1 MLFLGE
7 IMKIKK
13 LLYLLIFCQL
23 SVLAGCCCDESQYTP
38 PISFDPTVLVSEMRL
53 ALIDNSG
60 ENIKYLSQN
69 NDLDTVN
76 KNAFGIVLGLYSTTN
91 LQCLKQE
98 KKTFSLF
105 PTATACHCD
114 DAYIMPPSRFCPLYN
129 FNIKTLSNFD
139 STKQAGAEIT
149 EYFRDFRNNRFNEL
163 SADSLILGKNNNLLL
178 MEPPSNSGLYQFVVQ
193 FEVSDTLTL
202 TDTTEAVYLF

>member
-1 MLFLGE
+1 MLFLGW

-13 LLYLLIFCQL
+13 LLYLIIFSQL
-23 SVLAGCCCDESQYTP
+23 LVLAGCCDCDESDQAIPAIATP
-38 PISFDPTVLVSEMRL
+38 VMASEMRL
-53 ALIDNSG
+53 GLIDNSG
-60 ENIKYLSQN
+60 ENIKNLPQN